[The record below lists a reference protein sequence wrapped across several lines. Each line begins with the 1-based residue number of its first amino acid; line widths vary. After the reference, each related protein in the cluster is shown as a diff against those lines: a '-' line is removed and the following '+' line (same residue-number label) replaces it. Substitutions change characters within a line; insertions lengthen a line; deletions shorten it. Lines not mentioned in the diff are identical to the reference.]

1 MQEPF
6 TNVRGRGMRGRCAA
20 SRSFR
25 AGPHP
30 EFGLGSLARPSIGAH
45 QSSATIAGNKA
56 GGPAPVW
63 RCLSPACRIRNPAS
77 APPLR
82 NLSKNLRR
90 PFPDL
95 NFVSLPEIREPNP
108 PIPNT
113 SISSPSRRLPQD
125 SAATVSSC
133 ARTRRLFNELSRS
146 LLWQR
151 SAVRPRRRRSE
162 NKIITRRII

>member
-1 MQEPF
+1 MMEVERTRCLRLRLHNPTELRMVNIKRRTQEPF

-30 EFGLGSLARPSIGAH
+30 EFGLGSLRNDSRGPRSGLALSLPPPAA
-45 QSSATIAGNKA
+45 SA
-56 GGPAPVW
+56 
-63 RCLSPACRIRNPAS
+63 IRQS
-77 APPLR
+77 APPMR

-95 NFVSLPEIREPNP
+95 NFVSFPEILDPNR

-113 SISSPSRRLPQD
+113 FHLVASRRLPQD

-133 ARTRRLFNELSRS
+133 ARTRRLFNELS
-146 LLWQR
+146 
-151 SAVRPRRRRSE
+151 
-162 NKIITRRII
+162 